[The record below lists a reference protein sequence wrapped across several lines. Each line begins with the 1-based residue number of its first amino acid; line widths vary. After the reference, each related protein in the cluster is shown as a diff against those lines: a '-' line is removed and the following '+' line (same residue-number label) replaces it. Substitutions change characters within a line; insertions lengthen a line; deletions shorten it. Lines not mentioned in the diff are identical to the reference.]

1 MQFIVNVDWDSH
13 KRNVKLLRREK
24 ALSIFVSFP
33 HWMGFKYL
41 KSGNFIASNRGE
53 KLNDKENEIIGNK
66 KWNKA
71 LKVKKMD

>member
-1 MQFIVNVDWDSH
+1 M
-13 KRNVKLLRREK
+13 
-24 ALSIFVSFP
+24 
-33 HWMGFKYL
+33 

-71 LKVKKMD
+71 LKVKDGLISQKSKFNFKVKIKGNNLN